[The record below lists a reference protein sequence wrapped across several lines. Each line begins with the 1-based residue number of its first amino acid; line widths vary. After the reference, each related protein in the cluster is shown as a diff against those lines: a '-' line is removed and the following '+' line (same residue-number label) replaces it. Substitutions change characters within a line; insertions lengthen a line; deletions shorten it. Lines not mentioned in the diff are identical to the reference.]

1 MYKRAVILFK
11 KKVVSIKKKVVSSV
25 VFVLFSGISIVSN
38 AAMVDGKEIPVHQV
52 DSENCK
58 ECHKKIYK
66 QWKGSMHAQSTA
78 LEDPIHGAFYKQVI
92 GDPAKEDVRTAKG
105 KYPVCLQC
113 HAPSAAKDKKTK
125 LDSLISYQQGV
136 NCVSCHSLKK
146 YNGIDAKNGK
156 MNLGIKAYEL
166 SDKLQG
172 PNGMLSEQGKAA
184 DALRAK
190 LDDDGDLNPHLGRD
204 NDNKAFMSDEDV
216 KSLDL
221 PMEGN
226 SMLKTSAACLGC
238 HDRRNNSHGVPLCAT
253 GDEMADGKS
262 RETCQSCHM
271 PVSDGIVSHNMGGGH
286 DVTMLKR
293 SIRLD
298 IDAKKS
304 GSDLSVDVT
313 VQNLQPHDVPTGAP
327 FRNAYVKLTAL
338 DKDGNIVWQNFK
350 IHPSKEDPKAY
361 FAYALTDD
369 DGKFAPPPK
378 ATKQGKN
385 TRLKSYETRVLN
397 YKIASKGVDSI
408 RAEMYY
414 NLLWAGLVK
423 QLKHLDATLKDPKKI
438 AWSEVKIK

>member
-1 MYKRAVILFK
+1 MFFKQKNINLK
-11 KKVVSIKKKVVSSV
+11 KKVLSFLAIISFTISSYVSH
-25 VFVLFSGISIVSN
+25 
-38 AAMVDGKEIPVHQV
+38 AAMIDGKEIPIHQV

-78 LEDPIHGAFYKQVI
+78 LKDPIHGAFYKQVV
-92 GDPAKEDVRTAKG
+92 GDPTKEDVRTAKG

-113 HAPSAAKDKKTK
+113 HSPAAAKDKKTK
-125 LDSLISYQQGV
+125 LDSKIAYQQGV
-136 NCVSCHSLKK
+136 SCVACHTLKK
-146 YNGIDAKNGK
+146 YNGIDGKDGK
-156 MNLGIKAYEL
+156 MNLGIKAYDL
-166 SDKLQG
+166 SDKIQG

-190 LDDDGDLNPHLGRD
+190 LDDEGDLNPHLGRD
-204 NDNKAFMSDEDV
+204 NNNKAFMSDEDV
-216 KSLDL
+216 QSLDL

-253 GDEMADGKS
+253 GDEMVEGKS

-271 PVSDGIVSHNMGGGH
+271 PISDGVVSHNMGGGH

-293 SIRLD
+293 SVRLD
-298 IDAKKS
+298 VAAKKA
-304 GSDLSVDVT
+304 GSNLSVDVT
-313 VQNLQPHDVPTGAP
+313 VENLQPHDVPTGAP
-327 FRNAYVKLTAL
+327 FRNAYIQLTAL
-338 DKDGNIVWQNFK
+338 DKSGNILWQNYK
-350 IHPSKEDPKAY
+350 KHPAKEDPKAY
-361 FAYALTDD
+361 FAYGLTDD

-378 ATKQGKN
+378 ATKKGKN

-397 YKIASKGVDSI
+397 YSIASEKVDSI

-423 QLKHLDATLKDPKKI
+423 KLKHLDESLKEPKKI